1 MQRSIIMENCIQLYI
16 KLFIF
21 HLVSL
26 VAASVET
33 TISVTTPIDEI
44 IEGGILSV
52 HCQVW
57 NLREK
62 HDVSIFRT
70 TRSGTDRISLNDNV
84 PPEVDNRVY
93 LAVRQAPG
101 GSRIYFLSV
110 IEASR
115 QDEGLYSCKVINTVG
130 TITQVA
136 EDSIDLKVMYFPS
149 DSDPLCSTNKPSMVV
164 VVGER
169 IALNCSSN
177 VAYPEVSLRWIQ
189 QGSTVSRD
197 TYVQNGRKYE
207 IVTIEIG
214 LNDQGS
220 VFQCELRSEVF
231 PGRIRSCHIGPVS
244 VSGLD
249 GNQQPVPIPSEN
261 VPSHLPNKPTFPIQ
275 TGLEDNGKS
284 PAWDKLECQ
293 KTCSYH
299 SPKVL
304 YWIIGTI
311 VACAF
316 AILFFVIFI
325 GIMLRYRR
333 LHFGT
338 EILSTPRLRD
348 DIYSELDNRSLACK
362 RVYISLDRQK
372 TRPPETLQ

>member
-1 MQRSIIMENCIQLYI
+1 MKSVIQLIYI

-26 VAASVET
+26 ILASVET
-33 TISVTTPIDEI
+33 IISVTTPIDEI

-52 HCQVW
+52 HCQIW
-57 NLREK
+57 NLRNT

-70 TRSGTDRISLNDNV
+70 TRSETSRISLNDNV

-101 GSRIYFLSV
+101 GSRIYFLSI

-115 QDEGLYSCKVINTVG
+115 EDEGSYSCKVINTVG
-130 TITQVA
+130 QIMQVA
-136 EDSIDLKVMYFPS
+136 EGSIDLKVMYFPS
-149 DSDPLCSTNKPSMVV
+149 DSDPVCSTDKHTLLLG
-164 VVGER
+164 VGER

-177 VAYPEVSLRWIQ
+177 LAHPEVSLRWNYK
-189 QGSTVSRD
+189 GSTVSRD
-197 TYVQNGRKYE
+197 TYVHNGRKYA

-214 LNDQGS
+214 LHNQGS
-220 VFQCELRSEVF
+220 VFQCELRSEAF
-231 PGRIRSCHIGPVS
+231 TERMRSCHIGPVS
-244 VSGLD
+244 INGLD
-249 GNQQPVPIPSEN
+249 DNQPPVSIPSDN
-261 VPSHLPNKPTFPIQ
+261 FPSNLPNKPTFPIK
-275 TGLEDNGKS
+275 TGVKDKGKS
-284 PAWDKLECQ
+284 PDSDKLECQ
-293 KTCSYH
+293 KACSYH

-316 AILFFVIFI
+316 AIFFFVIFI

-333 LHFGT
+333 LRFGT
-338 EILSTPRLRD
+338 NIPSTPRLRD